1 MRDYAVVANIKAE
14 QKGIIDDVFDK
25 GYEQGYH
32 DGKLDGEA
40 EKIEKLEKQFD
51 DEKKAEY
58 KRGYEQGRMST
69 LTIKDFEEIRRSQ
82 YDRGYKDACNDKDL
96 ITCKKSDE
104 LSDKAYKDGYNKG
117 IHEVLTIDIFEG
129 IKLAEYNKGY
139 GAGYKDAYEVGK
151 KDGQKA
157 ERMLLH
163 EPLIK
168 DLEEAY
174 QKGLK
179 HGQELRAEEVTC
191 AEACG
196 MKRAW
201 DVARKIL
208 SRHGEGYDATDREV
222 FGTDDVF
229 SLSASEAV
237 AKLEEWEKK
246 QKENE
251 KVDCNNT
258 DCKNCINHNDCDYE
272 DEWKL
277 RRRGIV
283 PAPPKEKQSEK
294 SCKDCKYFYHGCHT
308 LTCDY
313 CKDFSLFE
321 HKKEEQTEKNCENCK
336 YNNREKTSYPCAAC
350 LRKIDGRHA
359 MWEEK
364 EDYVRDPTPEESKS
378 VNDYIKSISEET
390 GVTFNE
396 KEEQTTTLC
405 RKCIH
410 AHNMHGNILTCDAVP
425 CVIVDGHCDKYEEK
439 QEETEKNVESIA
451 VWDEVEDNLGNR
463 MVITHIYSDD
473 KYADA
478 DVIDADGRFRCMPLE
493 LLEKTGRHFCFQ
505 ELLNA
510 MKKDDVEEAETNEN
524 K

>member
-58 KRGYEQGRMST
+58 KRGYADGKKEVAAELNFEKGYDKGYEDGT
-69 LTIKDFEEIRRSQ
+69 KAKDGE
-82 YDRGYKDACNDKDL
+82 RGSIYYGGY
-96 ITCKKSDE
+96 SDG
-104 LSDKAYKDGYNKG
+104 LKDGY
-117 IHEVLTIDIFEG
+117 E
-129 IKLAEYNKGY
+129 
-139 GAGYKDAYEVGK
+139 
-151 KDGQKA
+151 
-157 ERMLLH
+157 
-163 EPLIK
+163 
-168 DLEEAY
+168 
-174 QKGLK
+174 KGLK
-179 HGQELRAEEVTC
+179 HGQELRVKEAEC

-201 DVARKIL
+201 EAARKI
-208 SRHGEGYDATDREV
+208 YDIQNVAMIKEL
-222 FGTDDVF
+222 FGADAYYTIYNF
-229 SLSASEAV
+229 TASEVVEKIEA
-237 AKLEEWEKK
+237 WEKK

-294 SCKDCKYFYHGCHT
+294 SCKDCKYFYHGYFTIACF
-308 LTCDY
+308 D

-321 HKKEEQTEKNCENCK
+321 HK
-336 YNNREKTSYPCAAC
+336 
-350 LRKIDGRHA
+350 
-359 MWEEK
+359 
-364 EDYVRDPTPEESKS
+364 
-378 VNDYIKSISEET
+378 
-390 GVTFNE
+390 

-410 AHNMHGNILTCDAVP
+410 AHNMHDNILTCDAVP
-425 CVIVDGHCDKYEEK
+425 CVIEDGHCDKYEEK
-439 QEETEKNVESIA
+439 QETELSEEAVEEFFTEARNCGNQEKTEK
-451 VWDEVEDNLGNR
+451 
-463 MVITHIYSDD
+463 
-473 KYADA
+473 K
-478 DVIDADGRFRCMPLE
+478 
-493 LLEKTGRHFCFQ
+493 
-505 ELLNA
+505 
-510 MKKDDVEEAETNEN
+510 
-524 K
+524 